1 MPCAYL
7 TEMGAAMK
15 CGRLHRILP
24 SAALFALLSSSAFA
38 ANVTLVWDPNEES
51 DVAGY
56 IVKYG
61 EQPNEYR
68 YQVDAGM
75 ATSVKLQGLVTGRTY
90 YFAVQAYGTDGSK
103 SAMSPELPFVVG
115 TSSQQS
121 TGGTAQFTV
130 TPDADGRLTSQV
142 LTWTSVTGAQAY
154 YLRVGTASG
163 AKDAV
168 DSGEIQTTSYT
179 LPALPFDRTY
189 FARVFTKVAGAWTY
203 SEISFRVAKISSPA
217 RMIAPVDGKANVTSA
232 DVFRWEAVPHAQAYY
247 FQVGTRSG
255 GRDIIDSGETSRT
268 WWTTPSLPAG
278 RRLYARIS
286 TKLEGK
292 WYANDIEFTS
302 AAKSVL
308 VYPYN
313 TASDTSAYETFVW
326 TGVTDAQA
334 YRLYVGTAPGAG
346 DIVDTGETKS
356 TSFQVNGL
364 QPGQTLHARVYTLL
378 KGVWEVDS
386 VTFTTSLSARFTKP
400 MAGDGSDLGQG
411 IQWTTILGADSYY
424 LRVGSAPGQK
434 DFLDSGEVVRND
446 YDTPSLPAGKEVF
459 ARIYTKY
466 AGQWRQR
473 DTSLTLAGAALTS
486 PSPDLAGTVKV
497 DPLAQLFTW
506 TTISNAEAYY
516 LYIGTE
522 PGAKNLLDTGEIQ
535 GNSYLVKNL
544 PVGRR
549 IYVSIWTKANGVWN
563 GTSSTFVTK

>member
-1 MPCAYL
+1 MPHAYPIQI
-7 TEMGAAMK
+7 GAVMK
-15 CGRLHRILP
+15 FCLRHLVLG
-24 SAALFALLSSSAFA
+24 AALFALMSSSAFA
-38 ANVTLVWDPNEES
+38 AGVTLAWDPNDES

-61 EQPNEYR
+61 SQPKEYR

-75 ATSVKLQGLVTGRTY
+75 ATSVKLDGLVSGRTY
-90 YFAVQAYGTDGSK
+90 YFTVQAYGTDGSK
-103 SAMSPELPFVVG
+103 SALAPELPFVVG
-115 TSSQQS
+115 AGTQQPS
-121 TGGTAQFTV
+121 GGTAQFTV
-130 TPDADGRLTSQV
+130 TADAEGRLSTQV
-142 LTWTSVTGAQAY
+142 LQWSTVTGAQAY
-154 YLRVGTASG
+154 YLRVGTTAG
-163 AKDAV
+163 GKDVV
-168 DSGEIQTTSYT
+168 DSGEVQTTSYT
-179 LPALPFDRTY
+179 LPALPFDRTF
-189 FARVFTKVAGAWTY
+189 FARIFTKVADAWTF
-203 SEISFRVAKISSPA
+203 SEISFKVAKISSPA
-217 RMIAPVDGKANVTSA
+217 RMIAPVDGQADVTSA
-232 DVFRWEAVPHAQAYY
+232 DVFRWEAAPRAQAYY
-247 FQVGTRSG
+247 FQVGTRFG
-255 GRDIIDSGETSRT
+255 GKDVIDSGETLRT
-268 WWTTPSLPAG
+268 WWTTTSLPAA

-286 TKLEGK
+286 TKFEGK
-292 WYANDIEFTS
+292 WYANDVEFVS

-334 YRLYVGTAPGAG
+334 YHLYVGTTPGAG
-346 DIVDTGETKS
+346 DIADTGETKS

-364 QPGQTLHARVYTLL
+364 QPGQTLYARVYTQL

-446 YDTPSLPAGKEVF
+446 YETPSLPAGKEVF

-466 AGQWRQR
+466 GGQWRQR
-473 DTSLTLAGAALTS
+473 DASLTLAGAALTS
-486 PSPDLAGTVKV
+486 PSPDLAGTAKV
-497 DPLAQLFTW
+497 DPLGQLFTW

-522 PGAKNLLDTGEIQ
+522 PGSKNLLDTGEIQ

-544 PVGRR
+544 PVGQR
-549 IYVSIWTKANGVWN
+549 IYVSIWTKASGVWN